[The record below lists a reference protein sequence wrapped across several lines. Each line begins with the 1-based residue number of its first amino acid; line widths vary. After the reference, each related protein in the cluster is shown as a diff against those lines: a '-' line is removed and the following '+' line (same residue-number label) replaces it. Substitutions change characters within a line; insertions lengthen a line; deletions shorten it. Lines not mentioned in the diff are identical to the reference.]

1 MKILKKILKILLFLL
16 ILSALILLILY
27 IYVKKNPIDI
37 KTNNSYYI
45 YDHNKKL
52 VNSISDEWI
61 TLDNISQNLIDATIS
76 IEDKNFYSHHGFDYL
91 RIIKSLYVNVV
102 NKDNLQGASTITQ
115 QYAKNLFLDFNKTW
129 KRKFKEAWFTF
140 KLEANY
146 SKDEILEG
154 YLNTINY
161 GNVYGIENAS
171 HYYFNKSAKDLTLA
185 EASMLAGIPNSP
197 NNYSPLVNE
206 EKAKKRQ
213 KAVLN
218 SMVKNKYITKQDA
231 DNAYNTNLTY
241 YGHLETNNSNT
252 IMYYQSAVMEELKSI
267 ETIPKSIL
275 ETGGLKI
282 YTYLD
287 MDAQLELENNI
298 NDYITN
304 EEIEVAS
311 VMMNPNNGGIIALI
325 GGKNYKDSQFNRA
338 TQAKRQV
345 GSTIKPFLY
354 YTALENG
361 FTASTTFTSEKTTFL
376 FDNDKTYSPQN
387 YNDKYGNK
395 EISMATAL
403 AYSDNIYAVK
413 THLFLGEDA
422 LLDTLKRVGITA
434 KLKANPSLALG
445 SGEVNLLEM
454 TSAYATLANTGYKV
468 TGHFIKKVEDM
479 DGNVLYEYDNKKDKI
494 LNSSITYIL
503 SELLTSTYNYNFID
517 YNYPTCY
524 DITEKLTNKYA
535 IKTGTTDTD
544 HLIFGYNKNVVLGIW
559 SGYDDSKE
567 SEVSD
572 GKPLRYIWA
581 DTMEEYLKDKKVKWY
596 KTPDNVVGV
605 IVDPIS
611 GKPTTDNNKAT
622 MFYYIKGTEPNYEEN
637 LDTLIPTVKETTE

>member
-1 MKILKKILKILLFLL
+1 MKILKKALKILLFLL

-213 KAVLN
+213 NLHDFVFF
-218 SMVKNKYITKQDA
+218 S
-231 DNAYNTNLTY
+231 YN
-241 YGHLETNNSNT
+241 
-252 IMYYQSAVMEELKSI
+252 V
-267 ETIPKSIL
+267 
-275 ETGGLKI
+275 
-282 YTYLD
+282 
-287 MDAQLELENNI
+287 
-298 NDYITN
+298 
-304 EEIEVAS
+304 
-311 VMMNPNNGGIIALI
+311 
-325 GGKNYKDSQFNRA
+325 
-338 TQAKRQV
+338 
-345 GSTIKPFLY
+345 
-354 YTALENG
+354 
-361 FTASTTFTSEKTTFL
+361 
-376 FDNDKTYSPQN
+376 
-387 YNDKYGNK
+387 
-395 EISMATAL
+395 
-403 AYSDNIYAVK
+403 
-413 THLFLGEDA
+413 
-422 LLDTLKRVGITA
+422 
-434 KLKANPSLALG
+434 
-445 SGEVNLLEM
+445 
-454 TSAYATLANTGYKV
+454 
-468 TGHFIKKVEDM
+468 
-479 DGNVLYEYDNKKDKI
+479 
-494 LNSSITYIL
+494 
-503 SELLTSTYNYNFID
+503 
-517 YNYPTCY
+517 
-524 DITEKLTNKYA
+524 
-535 IKTGTTDTD
+535 
-544 HLIFGYNKNVVLGIW
+544 
-559 SGYDDSKE
+559 SK
-567 SEVSD
+567 
-572 GKPLRYIWA
+572 
-581 DTMEEYLKDKKVKWY
+581 
-596 KTPDNVVGV
+596 
-605 IVDPIS
+605 
-611 GKPTTDNNKAT
+611 
-622 MFYYIKGTEPNYEEN
+622 
-637 LDTLIPTVKETTE
+637 